1 MREEYMC
8 DGGRKDP
15 DVFFSAKNL
24 RNAPWEVVYACYRY
38 TRYPKLAH
46 NLVHHTIATMSTM
59 GF

>member
-1 MREEYMC
+1 MC

-15 DVFFSAKNL
+15 DVFFFAKNL